1 MKQQVNS
8 KTLFFPMPAVLIA
21 AGRGDDI
28 GLCTVAWAGLVSGT
42 PPTIA
47 VGLRDVRHTR
57 ALVEAAG
64 EFTVNIPRAG
74 MEAAL
79 DFCGIEAGGGAAKW
93 IAGGL
98 TPAAASAVGAPIVA
112 ECPMVLECRVA
123 EVHEVGSYHVVF
135 GEIVAVQA
143 DEDVLT
149 PDGVVDVEALD
160 PITYVPGL
168 REYRALGRKLAD
180 AYSVGKPLKERM
192 E

>member
-1 MKQQVNS
+1 MKKQLSS

-21 AGRGDDI
+21 AAHEGEI
-28 GLCTVAWAGLVSGT
+28 GLCAVAWTGMVSGT
-42 PPTIA
+42 PATIA

-57 ALVEAAG
+57 ALVEASG

-79 DFCGIEAGGGAAKW
+79 DFCGIESGGGAEKW
-93 IAGGL
+93 AAAGL
-98 TPAAASAVGAPIVA
+98 TPAKASAVAAPIVA
-112 ECPMVLECRVA
+112 ECPMVLECKVTG
-123 EVHEVGSYHVVF
+123 VHEVGAYHVMF

-143 DEDVLT
+143 DEEIVT
-149 PDGVVDVEALD
+149 AEGNVDVEALD

-180 AYSVGKPLKERM
+180 AYTVGKPLKERAR
-192 E
+192 